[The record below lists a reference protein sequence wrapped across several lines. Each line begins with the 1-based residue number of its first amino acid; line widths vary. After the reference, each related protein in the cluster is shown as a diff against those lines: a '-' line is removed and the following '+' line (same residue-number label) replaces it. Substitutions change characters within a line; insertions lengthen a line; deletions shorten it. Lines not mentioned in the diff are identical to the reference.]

1 MILWWRHSWRSTP
14 NSSLSRALPSR
25 HRLFI
30 LSSRDRFC
38 TVILRRCFSIRSNE
52 SRLKSYS
59 RVSRD
64 TLRCFQSGIREKECS
79 GSREEGVWKKKLA
92 RGLKLFLK
100 ICFSEKL
107 LASCTSLDAYELS
120 SIRSGI
126 VEQFLR
132 NIYNSNESFGYQLVR
147 IKLFRVI
154 NYHYHLFYRCYSW
167 SFLSCYYHS
176 LNNKLFK

>member
-1 MILWWRHSWRSTP
+1 MAARSAP

-64 TLRCFQSGIREKECS
+64 TLRCFQSGIREKECN
-79 GSREEGVWKKKLA
+79 GSREEGVKEEA
-92 RGLKLFLK
+92 RQKMGLKRVFSRR
-100 ICFSEKL
+100 FSEKL
-107 LASCTSLDAYELS
+107 FSVCVCVCRVKFSTLC
-120 SIRSGI
+120 SIKKIHFDSFKDCGI
-126 VEQFLR
+126 ILEKYL
-132 NIYNSNESFGYQLVR
+132 
-147 IKLFRVI
+147 
-154 NYHYHLFYRCYSW
+154 
-167 SFLSCYYHS
+167 
-176 LNNKLFK
+176 